1 MKYIILKICLILSIF
16 ATYSQQSKSQFT
28 QYMYNTITLNPAY
41 AGSKEDLNVFGMYR
55 AQWLGVEGAPKTGV
69 FSIEGLVGRRTGVG
83 VNFTSDRVG
92 ISDQSSITL
101 DYSYIVPLS
110 PAYKLAFGLSGTA
123 NLLNIDYEKLHS
135 KDVDSSQQNINGEF
149 SPNAGAGIF
158 LYSNNFYFGVSV
170 PNILEKTRYENAIKS
185 KVSEHLNTNVIS
197 GYVFDMNNSMRLKL
211 ATLVNVGKDSPLS
224 FDLTANIMFFDRFV
238 LGGAWRSSGTISA
251 LAGFQLGES
260 FFMGYAYDLEKT
272 KLSNNGAGTHEL
284 FIKYELGKSKS
295 AVIPRFF

>member
-1 MKYIILKICLILSIF
+1 MKYIILKICLILGIF

-135 KDVDSSQQNINGEF
+135 KDVDLSQQNINGEF

-170 PNILEKTRYENAIKS
+170 PNILEKTLYENAIKS
-185 KVSEHLNTNVIS
+185 KVSEHLNSNIIS
-197 GYVFDMNNSMRLKL
+197 GYVFDMNNNMRLKL

-224 FDLTANIMFFDRFV
+224 FDLTANIMFFDRLV

-272 KLSNNGAGTHEL
+272 KLSNNGASTHEL